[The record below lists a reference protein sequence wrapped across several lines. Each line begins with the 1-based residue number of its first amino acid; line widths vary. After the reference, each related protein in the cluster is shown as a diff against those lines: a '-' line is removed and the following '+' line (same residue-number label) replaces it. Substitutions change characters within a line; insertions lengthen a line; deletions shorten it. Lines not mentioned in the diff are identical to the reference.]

1 MSANLTTER
10 QQFPGL
16 MRLLH
21 WLMAAMVL
29 TMLCIGVAM
38 VASLGDYHRLVS
50 LHRPLGISVLIL
62 VVIRYVNRQLSIMP
76 PFPPTMSVQERI
88 VAHASEVLLYT
99 LLFVEPL
106 VGWGML
112 SAARYP
118 IVMFGSVHL
127 FPILP
132 HSVTLYSVLRKTH
145 TLLAYLLFVAFIAHF
160 GAVLFHTL
168 IVRDGMLGRMLP
180 WRARAR

>member
-1 MSANLTTER
+1 
-10 QQFPGL
+10 
-16 MRLLH
+16 MRFLH

-29 TMLCIGVAM
+29 AMLGIGIAM

-50 LHRPLGISVLIL
+50 IHRPLGILILIL
-62 VVIRYVNRQLSIMP
+62 VVIRYVNRRLSNLP
-76 PFPPTMSVQERI
+76 PFPATMSPQER
-88 VAHASEVLLYT
+88 VAASASEALLYT
-99 LLFVEPL
+99 LLLVQPL

-118 IVMFGSVHL
+118 IVLFGSLHL

-132 HSVTLYSVLRKTH
+132 HSVMLYAVLRRTH
-145 TLLAYLLFVAFIAHF
+145 TFLAYLLFLAFLAHF
-160 GAVLFHTL
+160 GAILFHTL
-168 IVRDGMLGRMLP
+168 IVRDGMLSRMAP